1 MQQSSTWR
9 PDFSA
14 GFSVALVALPLSI
27 GIALASGAP
36 ASAGIIA
43 AIVGGIL
50 GSWMGGGNLTIN
62 GPAAGLIVI
71 VLEAIQALGNGSP
84 GQGFRAMLAAAVVA
98 GAIQVVFGALKLARK
113 GLMCPSSV
121 IHGMMAAIG
130 LIIIAKQIHVMF
142 GYTPIAKN
150 PVMLFAE
157 LPRAI
162 MNMQPL
168 SFMAGG
174 LSLALLLAWPKMK
187 WGWTKKVPAPLLAVL
202 LGVVVA
208 AVFGFDAKKLL
219 QVPQDMSSWLVFP
232 DFSIMATFDGWRVA
246 MTLALVASLETTLS
260 AAAIDKMD
268 PQHRHSDLDRDLL
281 SKGVCN
287 MVSAALGGLPM
298 IAEIVRSSA
307 NVSYGAKSWRA
318 NFTHGFIILA
328 AVLLMPQALSLIP
341 LASLAA
347 ILVMVGSR
355 LGSPAH
361 FLHAKKIGLDHLS
374 GFVVTMAVTLAV
386 DLLVGIIAGAAV
398 QYFVEVYLGLRPK
411 DTFSPAF
418 KTDEDQNHVTHFAVT
433 SALTFCNFE
442 QLKLKITDSLT
453 KGHSVS
459 LELESCP
466 YIDHNVMDQLVEL
479 KALAKEKSL
488 ELKMTYSETHQALGS
503 DSCSAL
509 RKAA

>member
-1 MQQSSTWR
+1 MQNSSTWR
-9 PDFSA
+9 ADFSA

-43 AIVGGIL
+43 AIIGGII
-50 GSWMGGGNLTIN
+50 GSWLGGGNLTIN

-71 VLEAIQALGNGSP
+71 VLEAIQAVGLKG
-84 GQGFRAMLAAAVVA
+84 MLAAAVVA
-98 GAIQVVFGALKLARK
+98 GALQVIFGAVKFARK

-130 LIIIAKQIHVMF
+130 LIIIAKQIHVLL

-162 MNMQPL
+162 LNMQPL
-168 SFMAGG
+168 SFVAGG
-174 LSLALLLAWPKMK
+174 LSLALLLAWPRLK
-187 WGWTKKVPAPLLAVL
+187 WGWTKKIPAPLVAVL
-202 LGVVVA
+202 LGVVAA
-208 AVFGFDAKKLL
+208 AVFGFDSKKLL
-219 QVPQDMSSWLVFP
+219 QVPQDMSSWLIFP
-232 DFSIMATFDGWRVA
+232 DFSVMTSLSGWRVA
-246 MTLALVASLETTLS
+246 LTLALVASLETTLS
-260 AAAIDKMD
+260 AAAVDKLD
-268 PQHRHSDLDRDLL
+268 PQHRRSNLDRDLV
-281 SKGVCN
+281 SKGICN
-287 MVSAALGGLPM
+287 MLSAAIGGLPM

-307 NVSYGAKSWRA
+307 NISYGAKSWRA
-318 NFTHGFIILA
+318 NFTHGTIILA

-386 DLLVGIIAGAAV
+386 DLLVGIMAGAAV
-398 QYFVEVYLGLRPK
+398 QYLVEVYLGLRPK
-411 DTFSPAF
+411 NTFKPSYN
-418 KTDEDQNHVTHFAVT
+418 THEDGTHVTRIKVE

-442 QLKLKITDSLT
+442 SLKSDIMNALSK
-453 KGHSVS
+453 KHSVI
-459 LELESCP
+459 LDLESCP
-466 YIDHNVMDQLVEL
+466 YVDHNVMDQLADLNKVATES
-479 KALAKEKSL
+479 SL
-488 ELKMTYSETHQALGS
+488 TLRVLYSEAHKSLGS
-503 DSCSAL
+503 DICSAV

>member
-1 MQQSSTWR
+1 MQHSSTWR
-9 PDFSA
+9 ADFSA

-43 AIVGGIL
+43 AIIGGVM
-50 GSWMGGGNLTIN
+50 GSWLGGGNLTIN

-71 VLEAIQALGNGSP
+71 VLEAIQAV
-84 GQGFRAMLAAAVVA
+84 GFKGMLAAAVVA
-98 GAIQVVFGALKLARK
+98 GALQVIFGAAKFARK

-130 LIIIAKQIHVMF
+130 LIIIAKQIHVML
-142 GYTPIAKN
+142 GYAPIAKN

-162 MNMQPL
+162 LNMQPL
-168 SFMAGG
+168 SFVAGG
-174 LSLALLLAWPKMK
+174 LSLALLLSWPKMK

-202 LGVVVA
+202 LGVTVA

-219 QVPQDMSSWLVFP
+219 QVPQDMSSWLAFP
-232 DFSIMATFDGWRVA
+232 DFSVMTSLTGWRVA
-246 MTLALVASLETTLS
+246 LTLALVASLETTLS
-260 AAAIDKMD
+260 AAAVDKMD
-268 PQHRHSDLDRDLL
+268 PQHRRSNLDRDLV
-281 SKGVCN
+281 SKGICN
-287 MVSAALGGLPM
+287 MISAALGGLPM

-307 NVSYGAKSWRA
+307 NISYGAKTWRA
-318 NFTHGFIILA
+318 NFTHGLIVLA
-328 AVLLMPQALSLIP
+328 AVLLLPQALSLIP

-386 DLLVGIIAGAAV
+386 DLLVGIMAGAAV
-398 QYFVEVYLGLRPK
+398 QYLVEVYLGLRPQNTFKPAYNTHK
-411 DTFSPAF
+411 DGSHATRI
-418 KTDEDQNHVTHFAVT
+418 KVE

-442 QLKLKITDSLT
+442 TLKSEITQTLND
-453 KGHSVS
+453 KHSVV
-459 LELESCP
+459 LDLESCP
-466 YIDHNVMDQLVEL
+466 YVDHNVMDQLVDLNKVATEN
-479 KALAKEKSL
+479 SL
-488 ELKMTYSETHQALGS
+488 TLRVLYSETHKSLGT
-503 DSCSAL
+503 DICSAV